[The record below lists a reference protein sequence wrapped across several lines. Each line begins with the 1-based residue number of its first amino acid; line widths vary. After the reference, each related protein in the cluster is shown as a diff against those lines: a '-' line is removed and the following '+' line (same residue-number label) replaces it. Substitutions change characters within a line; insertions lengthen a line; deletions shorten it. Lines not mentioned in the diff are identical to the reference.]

1 MRASGGIHDERITT
15 YGLLHEAHGRLS
27 HAFEQT
33 LLRRVGISA
42 ALYEL
47 LLRVARS
54 GEGRVKMSDLARQ
67 MAVTTGGATRIA
79 DRAQAAGLVERQP
92 CPGDRR
98 IQYLALTDRGRA
110 VLDKA
115 TRVHLRDLQHEMV
128 DRLTADE
135 LEALHR
141 IAHKLRRPDRMEPME
156 AEGAA

>member
-33 LLRRVGISA
+33 FLARVGISA

-47 LLRVARS
+47 LVRVARS
-54 GEGRVKMSDLARQ
+54 AEGRVKMSDLARQ

-92 CPGDRR
+92 CRDDRR
-98 IQYLALTDRGRA
+98 IQYVALTDRGRA

-115 TRVHLRDLQHEMV
+115 TRLHLRDLQHEMV

-135 LEALHR
+135 LESLHR
-141 IAHKLRRPDRMEPME
+141 IAHKLRRPHRIEPME